1 MAALTL
7 ITRTGDVKYF
17 ICDTYANL
25 ASQKP
30 NWTGALCRVDDGTWY
45 EWRQF
50 NDDLGNGAWETY
62 SGPPISLSISTGA
75 ITESNPLPIKTSLLS
90 AVPSIVYNAISA
102 TPATPYT
109 IVLEGTNV
117 KEIKLITSGT
127 STSRTMTFKAKLNS
141 DDTFKPFLGVNLS
154 NATDTLATQTTGK
167 DEIWLFSGLDGIH
180 SLEFNVTAVAGGTF
194 TVKAESLS

>member
-90 AVPSIVYNAISA
+90 ATPVTIFNAISV
-102 TPATPYT
+102 TPATPYE
-109 IVLEGTNV
+109 IVLAGTTI
-117 KEIKLITSGT
+117 KEIKIQTSGT
-127 STSRTMTFKAKLNS
+127 STSRTMTFKAKLL
-141 DDTFKPFLGVNLS
+141 TGQTAVPFMGLNW
-154 NATDTLATQTTGK
+154 TDGSATLAVQTTGK
-167 DEIWLFSGLDGIH
+167 DEIWSFSGFDGVY
-180 SLEFNVTAVAGGTF
+180 SLQLNVSAISGGNF
-194 TVKAESLS
+194 TVIGNLLS